1 MNFNLT
7 GEMWM
12 SAQDDSVQGY
22 ALGAVAGIVGLVL
35 AGVIALACAKG
46 LRGDSGDPSAQRVYF
61 DATGEVLTTEADEL
75 LTRIAEAARADEQVM
90 VSIAGVR
97 DAKGDTAAAQRRALR
112 VRHALEANGVPP
124 ERLAL
129 SQPLPAP
136 RSAKE
141 TRRVDVSLR

>member
-1 MNFNLT
+1 
-7 GEMWM
+7 M

-46 LRGDSGDPSAQRVYF
+46 LQSDPGDPSAQRVYF
-61 DATGEVLTTEADEL
+61 DATGEVLTAEADEL
-75 LTRIAEAARADEQVM
+75 LARIAEAARADEQRM
-90 VSIAGVR
+90 VLIAGVR
-97 DAKGDTAAAQRRALR
+97 DAKGDTTAAQRRALR

-124 ERLAL
+124 VRLAL

>member
-1 MNFNLT
+1 
-7 GEMWM
+7 M

-46 LRGDSGDPSAQRVYF
+46 LRGDSADTSAQRVYF
-61 DATGEVLTTEADEL
+61 DVTGEVLTTEADEL
-75 LTRIAEAARADEQVM
+75 LARIAEAARTNEQLM
-90 VSIAGVR
+90 VVIAGVR

-124 ERLAL
+124 QRLAL
-129 SQPLPAP
+129 SQPLPAG

>member
-1 MNFNLT
+1 
-7 GEMWM
+7 M

-35 AGVIALACAKG
+35 AGVIALAIATG
-46 LRGDSGDPSAQRVYF
+46 QRGGSGDPSAQRVYF
-61 DATGEVLTTEADEL
+61 DASGEALTTEGDEL
-75 LTRIAEAARADEQVM
+75 LARIAESARANEQLM
-90 VSIAGVR
+90 VVIAGVR

-112 VRHALEANGVPP
+112 VRHSLEANGVPP

-129 SQPLPAP
+129 SQPLPAA

-141 TRRVDVSLR
+141 SRRVDVSLR